1 MKYRSLTTKRFC
13 HFGKVTL
20 DFQTIDLSKIFN
32 TLEAQIWK
40 PLKLLYKPVWVGGVN
55 ATRQKHKGIGDPKEK
70 KSTHMDRAQKIL
82 IIFIWLICMFMVTCM
97 FMFMG
102 TCMCVFINAC
112 LWCKFSSNYS
122 LWHPLLSINDMQVGE
137 IKWSVTPFFVYPYTD
152 NSKTGTFHIL
162 PYKRWSSWNVGEL
175 LQSEIYSSPIHTFS
189 QFSESQTT
197 ILLSMQ

>member
-1 MKYRSLTTKRFC
+1 MQLDKSI
-13 HFGKVTL
+13 KVL
-20 DFQTIDLSKIFN
+20 VI
-32 TLEAQIWK
+32 
-40 PLKLLYKPVWVGGVN
+40 LKK
-55 ATRQKHKGIGDPKEK
+55 K

-102 TCMCVFINAC
+102 TCMCAFINAC
-112 LWCKFSSNYS
+112 LLCKFSSNYS

-137 IKWSVTPFFVYPYTD
+137 IKWSVTPFFVYPYAD

-197 ILLSMQ
+197 ILLSMQWLSEIISWT